1 MSRKTPFQPSHALEY
16 GLSITAHDLQKAV
29 SCVQC
34 NFCVFY
40 GRIGDDE
47 GRKRART
54 QKIQFFS
61 PPFRPELYRK
71 HHTSQHA
78 EHWLA
83 YQSLSNTEKKIFFDN
98 KRMSTTSKG
107 FQFFSAWSSSSP
119 VGQILV
125 TF

>member
-1 MSRKTPFQPSHALEY
+1 MSRKTPFQTSHALEY

-34 NFCVFY
+34 DFCVYY

-54 QKIQFFS
+54 RNTRLFS

-71 HHTSQHA
+71 HLTSQHA

-83 YQSLSNTEKKIFFDN
+83 YQSLSNAEKKIFFDN
-98 KRMSTTSKG
+98 KRNASIKP
-107 FQFFSAWSSSSP
+107 FCSP
-119 VGQILV
+119 ASDDQIILM
-125 TF
+125 